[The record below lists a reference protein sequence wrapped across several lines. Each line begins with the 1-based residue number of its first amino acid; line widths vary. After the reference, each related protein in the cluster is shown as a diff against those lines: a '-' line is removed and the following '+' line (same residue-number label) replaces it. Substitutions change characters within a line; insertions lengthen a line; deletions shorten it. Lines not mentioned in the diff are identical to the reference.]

1 VPRFIKMWL
10 FSALVSFMALGMW
23 KGIEWYYT
31 KDVEELAPIEITAL
45 DLALE
50 YEKDSTSAIFK
61 YSGENVIL
69 TGQVNDIRVTGD
81 HYTVVLDG
89 NIYDI
94 DLIFSDSD
102 EIIKLNSIK
111 NGDTIS
117 VNGEV
122 SGFSILN
129 IQVIDCYFE

>member
-1 VPRFIKMWL
+1 MPRFIKMWL

>member
-1 VPRFIKMWL
+1 MPRFIKMWL

-45 DLALE
+45 VLALE

>member
-1 VPRFIKMWL
+1 MWL

-61 YSGENVIL
+61 YSG
-69 TGQVNDIRVTGD
+69 
-81 HYTVVLDG
+81 
-89 NIYDI
+89 
-94 DLIFSDSD
+94 
-102 EIIKLNSIK
+102 
-111 NGDTIS
+111 
-117 VNGEV
+117 
-122 SGFSILN
+122 
-129 IQVIDCYFE
+129 

>member
-1 VPRFIKMWL
+1 MWL